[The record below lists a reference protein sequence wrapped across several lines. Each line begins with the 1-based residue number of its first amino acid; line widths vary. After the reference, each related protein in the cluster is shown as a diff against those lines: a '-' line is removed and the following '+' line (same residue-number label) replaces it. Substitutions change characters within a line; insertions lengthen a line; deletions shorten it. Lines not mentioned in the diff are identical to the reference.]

1 MCALQ
6 AATERDPDSK
16 RVRFKPNSVHGRSCC
31 SGVNVRWLAA
41 GFILGMLMFA
51 TLSVLQ
57 VHADGMMDW
66 DICDQACAPNTVAVL
81 PMLAFQVS

>member
-1 MCALQ
+1 MCVQ
-6 AATERDPDSK
+6 AARERDPDSK

-31 SGVNVRWLAA
+31 GGVNVRWLAA

-57 VHADGMMDW
+57 VHADGMLDW
-66 DICDQACAPNTVAVL
+66 TVAIRPVHQ
-81 PMLAFQVS
+81 AQWRFRQCSHFRVS